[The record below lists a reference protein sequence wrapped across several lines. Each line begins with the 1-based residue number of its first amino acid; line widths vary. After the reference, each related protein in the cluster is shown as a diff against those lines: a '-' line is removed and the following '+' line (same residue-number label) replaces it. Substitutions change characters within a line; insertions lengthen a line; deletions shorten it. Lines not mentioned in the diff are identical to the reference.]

1 MYTIENSVAEKIIS
15 DFKKFGYNAKLK
27 SAIYRCKGMS
37 CFGGIL
43 RRISIN
49 CDELISCIFDDKEIK
64 LGYDELKS
72 LKTFQRKD
80 WINRN
85 KKDKNSLI
93 QKTISKLQAD
103 LNAEEIEMA
112 RHDDVQ
118 WAVYQYMNG
127 FGGTNDDIMN
137 PDGIAWVFN
146 RQEVL
151 PSNNGKGKT
160 AEEIIVNELKNG
172 GEYLAT
178 YLGALT
184 YFNSKQISA
193 DFAKIVLDNNPSVDV
208 LSELLFGFYFDS
220 DVRYEVAKVFAK
232 KAPAE
237 KFEHFINYELEKY
250 RKYQYSDFNKFFYDY
265 NTFLNNS
272 RERYNHLKQEL
283 FKKEDY
289 FDWAKDNDSVLR
301 YSKMTLCSYDPNQ
314 ELRDYVDHWYNKTYE
329 VFADAVTKR
338 LRTSDEMIM
347 LLRCSHDDLLDLM
360 LKSIEKNLSL
370 EEIETMYADYNK
382 DASMRWYIER
392 NYPQATIDLIFGDA
406 DAQCERI
413 NDELATI
420 RARLSEKTQEEKCQ
434 E

>member
-178 YLGALT
+178 YLLNHRSLYHISG
-184 YFNSKQISA
+184 NGSQIHFGKFVHITSA
-193 DFAKIVLDNNPSVDV
+193 DYTTIIGRIAKRLGGQVDNKFS
-208 LSELLFGFYFDS
+208 GFLYHMVGMTLRS
-220 DVRYEVAKVFAK
+220 DGNGYHRGITANRSC
-232 KAPAE
+232 PC
-237 KFEHFINYELEKY
+237 H
-250 RKYQYSDFNKFFYDY
+250 RKYI
-265 NTFLNNS
+265 L
-272 RERYNHLKQEL
+272 LPL
-283 FKKEDY
+283 
-289 FDWAKDNDSVLR
+289 LI
-301 YSKMTLCSYDPNQ
+301 C
-314 ELRDYVDHWYNKTYE
+314 
-329 VFADAVTKR
+329 
-338 LRTSDEMIM
+338 RT
-347 LLRCSHDDLLDLM
+347 H
-360 LKSIEKNLSL
+360 
-370 EEIETMYADYNK
+370 
-382 DASMRWYIER
+382 
-392 NYPQATIDLIFGDA
+392 
-406 DAQCERI
+406 
-413 NDELATI
+413 
-420 RARLSEKTQEEKCQ
+420 
-434 E
+434 

>member
-1 MYTIENSVAEKIIS
+1 MYIIENSVAEKIIS

-27 SAIYRCKGMS
+27 NAIYRCKGMS
-37 CFGGIL
+37 CFGEIL
-43 RRISIN
+43 RRISIGN
-49 CDELISCIFDDKEIK
+49 DELINCIFNDKEIK

-72 LKTFQRKD
+72 LKTSQRED

-85 KKDKNSLI
+85 KKNKNPLV

-137 PDGIAWVFN
+137 PDGVAWVFN

-151 PSNNGKGKT
+151 PSVDGKGKT

-193 DFAKIVLDNNPSVDV
+193 DFAKIILDNNPSVDI
-208 LSELLFGFYFDS
+208 LSELMFGFYFDS

-237 KFEHFINYELEKY
+237 KVKRFIDYELENY

-283 FKKEDY
+283 FKKEDFFY
-289 FDWAKDNDSVLR
+289 WTKDNDGVLR
-301 YSKMTLCSYDPNQ
+301 YSKTILCSYDPSQ

-338 LRTSDEMIM
+338 LRTSDEMIR

-370 EEIETMYADYNK
+370 EEIETMYADYDR
-382 DASMRWYIER
+382 DASMQWYIER

-406 DAQCERI
+406 DARCARI

-420 RARLSEKTQEEKCQ
+420 RARLSEKAQEEKGQ